1 MYIYLH
7 DDLEFLDLKNAPE
20 LVDKLSLLISSA
32 AHGCNLL
39 DAKKKTFKSLIQSG
53 CLSATDI
60 TRLEQIQRFN
70 YEYKDFISL

>member
-39 DAKKKTFKSLIQSG
+39 DAKKDL
-53 CLSATDI
+53 
-60 TRLEQIQRFN
+60 
-70 YEYKDFISL
+70 